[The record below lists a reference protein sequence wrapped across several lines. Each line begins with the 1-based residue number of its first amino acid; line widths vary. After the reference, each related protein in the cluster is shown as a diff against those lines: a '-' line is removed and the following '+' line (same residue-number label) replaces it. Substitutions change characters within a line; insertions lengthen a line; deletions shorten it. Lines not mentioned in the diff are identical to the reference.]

1 MMAKKEK
8 RLLRGL
14 RKEFG
19 SVAVVFAFLLFY
31 SPYILNC
38 EEAAKGNIIGFV
50 YEKDGTTPLEG
61 AVVKIKNISSGA
73 LYESSQSDR
82 YGVFKIMGLENG
94 VYICGVAT
102 PEGNYNLDGLV
113 GVGIRNNETAK
124 MSISLA
130 RYEQQVASTIDE
142 VYEEQSIAG
151 EALIGRVV
159 DYNPDEKLAEVFIMK
174 GLLARNNKIHVKGE
188 MTDFYQKLKVLK
200 LNGSLVKKLIAGQ
213 TGSLGM
219 TKSVEKGDLV
229 YLVCKRGFLPL
240 FLAPLGNA
248 IIIAGSSLISYGI
261 IFLKDDIEEASPFK
275 K

>member
-1 MMAKKEK
+1 MMTKKEK

-19 SVAVVFAFLLFY
+19 SVAVVFALLFFY
-31 SPYILNC
+31 FPPILNC
-38 EEAAKGNIIGFV
+38 EDTAKGNLIGFV
-50 YEKDGTTPLEG
+50 YEEDGTTPLEG

-73 LYESSQSDR
+73 IYESSQSDR
-82 YGVFKIMGLENG
+82 SGVFKIMGLENG

-102 PEGNYNLDGLV
+102 PKGNFNLDGLV

-130 RYEQQVASTIDE
+130 RYEPQVASTIDE

-159 DYNPDEKLAEVFIMK
+159 DTNPEEKLAEVLITR
-174 GLLARNNKIHVKGE
+174 GVLAVNNKIHVKGE
-188 MTDFYQKLKVLK
+188 ITDFYQKLKVLK
-200 LNGSLVKKLIAGQ
+200 LNGSSVKKLIAGQ

-240 FLAPLGNA
+240 FLAPLGKA

-261 IFLKDDIEEASPFK
+261 IFLNDDREEASPFK